1 MHWGHGWASYPNL
14 TCIPHRVAQAMIP
27 SGALL
32 GEFFPQSSTGRG
44 TYKQPEQSPQ
54 SGAASFYFCRMVP
67 ITGSIY
73 YLPYPTATSVY
84 GVLCYDCGSRCD
96 WIGHEGITHFLEH
109 AIFKGARNLSA
120 RALFERIERY
130 GGELNAFT
138 TKDKMAIEFWA
149 PSDALRVV
157 LQIVRLI
164 AEEAALSPDSID
176 KERQVILEELAMY
189 EDIPEEALMDR
200 YEEAVFLKGGL
211 RHPIIGYRESLLATD
226 ADTLRRYYREVLQQS
241 PWILLIG
248 GAFPASE
255 IERTLR
261 QTGWLTK
268 ESPQKRLW
276 QADEVWSAPGPARVE
291 QRPIQQAHIVIGGA
305 GPSPYEQE
313 GVALQ
318 LILQALGGAFMSSE
332 LNWLLRERYGWSYSV
347 YSFFHGYPE
356 KSVWGI
362 YAGLMPQVEDRAI
375 DIIQHR
381 LSRWQEKPI
390 SEKRL
395 NALKRQ
401 FLGRHAITWE
411 RLSYRLQ
418 VQGRWL
424 LDQKQAFD
432 EGAWRQR
439 VLSLTPQILQ
449 DTAQKYFSSR
459 WIVSLRPG
467 LTSKDGL

>member
-1 MHWGHGWASYPNL
+1 
-14 TCIPHRVAQAMIP
+14 
-27 SGALL
+27 
-32 GEFFPQSSTGRG
+32 
-44 TYKQPEQSPQ
+44 
-54 SGAASFYFCRMVP
+54 MVP

-73 YLPYPTATSVY
+73 YFPHPTATSVY
-84 GVLCYDCGSRCD
+84 GVLYYDCGSRCD
-96 WIGHEGITHFLEH
+96 WTGHEGITHFLEH
-109 AIFKGARNLSA
+109 AIFKGTRNLSA

-138 TKDKMAIEFWA
+138 TKDKMAIEFWT
-149 PSDALRVV
+149 PPDALRVA

-164 AEEAALSPDSID
+164 AEEAALDSDSID

-211 RHPIIGYRESLLATD
+211 RHPIIGYRESLLATE

-241 PWILLIG
+241 SWVLLVG
-248 GAFPASE
+248 GALSMLE
-255 IERTLR
+255 IERALR

-268 ESPQKRLW
+268 ESPQRRLW
-276 QADEVWSAPGPARVE
+276 RANEVWRAPGSPRVE
-291 QRPIQQAHIVIGGA
+291 RRPIQQAHLVIGGI
-305 GPSPYEQE
+305 GPSPYEPE
-313 GVALQ
+313 GIALQ
-318 LILQALGGAFMSSE
+318 LILQALAGPFMSSE

-362 YAGLMPQVEDRAI
+362 YAGLMPRVYDQATE
-375 DIIQHR
+375 IIQHQ

-390 SEKRL
+390 SDKRL
-395 NALKRQ
+395 SALKRQ

-418 VQGRWL
+418 LQGRWL
-424 LDQKQAFD
+424 LDQRETFD
-432 EGAWRQR
+432 EGTWRQR
-439 VLSLTPQILQ
+439 VSGLTPQNLQ
-449 DTAQKYFSSR
+449 ETAQKYFSSR
-459 WIVSLRPG
+459 WIVALRPEPISENG
-467 LTSKDGL
+467 L